1 MAATPGL
8 FQAFPG
14 FSRSFMWVFQ
24 GLGLTYA
31 AFSILEWG
39 AEWKPWVQ
47 NSDPAAD
54 SSSLLRQIRKASSN

>member
-1 MAATPGL
+1 
-8 FQAFPG
+8 
-14 FSRSFMWVFQ
+14 MWVFQ